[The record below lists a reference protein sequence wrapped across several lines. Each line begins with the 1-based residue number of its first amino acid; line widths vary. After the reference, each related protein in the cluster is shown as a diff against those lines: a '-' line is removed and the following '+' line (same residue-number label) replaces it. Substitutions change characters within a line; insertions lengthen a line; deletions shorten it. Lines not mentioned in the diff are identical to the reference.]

1 MQKLRISCLLNA
13 SLLMGCSIHKLEIQ
27 QGNVVTPEMMETLKI
42 GMTTRQV
49 RFILGSPQLVDPFR
63 ENRWD
68 YIYRLRQEGEVIE
81 NSRLTVYFEGDTL
94 SRIEKDSGHK
104 QATP

>member
-1 MQKLRISCLLNA
+1 
-13 SLLMGCSIHKLEIQ
+13 MGCSIHKLEIQ

-42 GMTTRQV
+42 GMTARQV

-63 ENRWD
+63 KNRWD

-81 NSRLTVYFEGDTL
+81 NSRLIVYFEGDTL